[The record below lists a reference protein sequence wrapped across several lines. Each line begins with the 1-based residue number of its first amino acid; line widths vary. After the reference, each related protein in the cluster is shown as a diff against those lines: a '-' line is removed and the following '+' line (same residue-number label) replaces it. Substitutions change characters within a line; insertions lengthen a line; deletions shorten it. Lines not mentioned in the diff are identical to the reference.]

1 MSNVVYD
8 RITNEIIAKL
18 EAGVVPWKKT
28 WTGGLPVNYV
38 SRRPYSGV
46 NLLTLPGSGEYI
58 TFNQLQ
64 DVNHARKK
72 AGKPLAKII
81 KGTHGY
87 PVVFFKM
94 MKYEDKEQDIEK
106 QFPYIR
112 YTTVFS
118 LKDIEG
124 LESKIPPIS
133 NDPIEAAEIVLA
145 GYKEVPVKHDDS
157 TRAYYSLT
165 EDYVNVPEINCFPSV
180 ENYYAVSFHE
190 LVHST
195 GHKTRLDRFESG
207 IMAASFGS
215 ESYSFEELVAE
226 IGAAMLCGITGIEE
240 TTITNS
246 AAYIKG
252 WLSVLKGDNK
262 MIIKAASKAQAAAN
276 YIQGIKKEV
285 V

>member
-8 RITNEIIAKL
+8 RITNKLIEQL

-87 PVVFFKM
+87 PVIFFKM
-94 MKYEDKEQDIEK
+94 IKYEDKAQDIEK
-106 QFPYIR
+106 QFPFIR

-124 LESKIPPIS
+124 LESKIQPIS
-133 NDPIEAAEIVLA
+133 NDPIEAAEKVLT
-145 GYKEVPVKHDDS
+145 GYTEVPVKHEDS
-157 TRAYYSLT
+157 TRAYYSPSL
-165 EDYVNVPEINCFPSV
+165 DYVNVPDINCFPTV
-180 ENYYAVSFHE
+180 ENYYSVTFHE

-195 GHKTRLDRFESG
+195 GHKTRLNRFESG
-207 IMAASFGS
+207 VAAAVFGS

-240 TTITNS
+240 ATIENS
-246 AAYIKG
+246 ASYIKG

-262 MIIKAASKAQAAAN
+262 MIIKAASKAQAAVN
-276 YIQGIKKEV
+276 YIQGVKKEAA
-285 V
+285 